1 MQKYF
6 KNLKIIWQ
14 QLRNR
19 SITMQHRLMLYFL
32 SIVSV
37 ILGILLFALAIMG
50 IFSFSEQ
57 QLGQSLSMGLD
68 RSVRQITE
76 QIDYINA
83 QGIKLSNQVS
93 TELSYLLQKND
104 LSFQDL
110 NDNPACIEELQQA
123 AYNPLNTTLEL
134 CGCSGAYIIL
144 DITTNSSLSNAA
156 ESRSGLYLRRTS
168 VNDCNPVS
176 SETALFRGIKEVARK
191 NKLELHNRWNMEFD
205 TKKLPFYQELQRNPP
220 SRAADSYFWTKK
232 IPLTGT
238 WEEVAYLV
246 VPIVGNQGEFYGVCG
261 IELSSLY
268 FRLAYP
274 SADSKFGTLVTVLAP
289 YKENILHLSQGL
301 CGAERGG
308 KFTEVPL
315 HSNPTR
321 QLQIYTAEECRYF
334 GLHQEIAISASQM
347 DDVQWAVAVLM
358 PDTNYQSYTA
368 QRRLTVFTLFM
379 ILLLILIVVSAFL
392 SRRYVQP
399 ITQRIQAIQSGNIN
413 CDTSTGLSEL
423 DELLQFLQTQKQN
436 ISMDKNEL
444 PEGIQEMFDNFIER
458 TKNLTD
464 AERNILGYYINGYQ
478 IAEIPELAYISMST
492 VRKHNRSIY
501 EKLEVSSRDE
511 LMLYIDLLRRC
522 GRIDDITFH
531 QTT

>member
-6 KNLKIIWQ
+6 KNFKILWQ

-37 ILGILLFALAIMG
+37 ILGILLITLTVMG
-50 IFSFSEQ
+50 LFSFSEQ
-57 QLGQSLSMGLD
+57 QVGQSLSMGLA
-68 RSVRQITE
+68 RSVTQITE

-110 NDNPACIEELQQA
+110 NDNPAYIEELQQSV
-123 AYNPLNTTLEL
+123 YSSLNTTLEL
-134 CGCSGAYIIL
+134 CECSGAYIIL

-205 TKKLPFYQELQRNPP
+205 TKKLPFYQELRKNPP
-220 SRAADSYFWTKK
+220 SRAVDSYFWTKK
-232 IPLTGT
+232 MTLTGT
-238 WEEVAYLV
+238 WEEVAFLV
-246 VPIVGNQGEFYGVCG
+246 VPIIGNQGEFYGVCG

-289 YKENILHLSQGL
+289 YNQNTLHLSQGL

-308 KFTEVPL
+308 KFTEIPL

-321 QLQIYTAEECRYF
+321 QLQVYTADGCRYF
-334 GLHQEIAISASQM
+334 GLHQDVSISAPQM
-347 DDVQWAVAVLM
+347 GDIQWAVAVLL
-358 PDTNYQSYTA
+358 PAANYQSYTA
-368 QRRLTVFTLFM
+368 RRRLIVFTLFM
-379 ILLLILIVVSAFL
+379 ILLLILIAVSVFL

-423 DELLQFLQTQKQN
+423 DELLKFLQTQKQN
-436 ISMDKNEL
+436 ISMDKDEL
-444 PEGIQEMFDNFIER
+444 PKGIQEIFDKFIEC
-458 TKNLTD
+458 TKSLTD